1 MDPDEMMQRMY
12 DLCVHVHQLYAEIVE
27 RQGKLE
33 ELLRQVSDLANK
45 VNSQRICYL
54 SRN

>member
-33 ELLRQVSDLANK
+33 ELLRQVHDLA
-45 VNSQRICYL
+45 QRVDAQRNAYL

>member
-1 MDPDEMMQRMY
+1 MDIDETVQRLY

-33 ELLRQVSDLANK
+33 ELLRQVYDLANQ
-45 VNSQRICYL
+45 VNSQRKTYL